1 MVRAAYEHKGPVYM
15 RFSRYGAPVIHDPDS
30 FKFEIGKGEV
40 LREGT
45 DVALIANGL
54 LVAEA
59 LEAADILAEQGIS
72 ARVIDIA
79 TVKPLDEELVLKAAH
94 QCKKIV
100 TCEEHSVIGGLYS
113 DIAALTLSH
122 PIQTTRG
129 RYGGGV
135 KLASWFHPHANTL
148 SPEQEELLQRMKPA
162 MVGDDLIV
170 LNSILDQFSFS
181 CGYR

>member
-1 MVRAAYEHKGPVYM
+1 MNLFERRSAIIRILVRDGH
-15 RFSRYGAPVIHDPDS
+15 
-30 FKFEIGKGEV
+30 
-40 LREGT
+40 T
-45 DVALIANGL
+45 TVAN
-54 LVAEA
+54 
-59 LEAADILAEQGIS
+59 LAE
-72 ARVIDIA
+72 
-79 TVKPLDEELVLKAAH
+79 ELGVS
-94 QCKKIV
+94 QRTI
-100 TCEEHSVIGGLYS
+100 YS
-113 DIAALTLSH
+113 DIATLTLSH

-181 CGYR
+181 CGCR